1 MNIKTALSTK
11 ENVDEMV
18 SDIAGQLEFFDAEMV
33 LFFASS
39 VYDPQSVSKKMQDS
53 FPMARVLGCTTAG
66 EIGCGKMLDGSAVA
80 MAFTGQAVKDA
91 KIEVVEDPR
100 DEKAIRAAFA
110 SFESYYKAPMS
121 EMDPSKY
128 VGIIL
133 VDGLSGAEEGLM
145 ELIGDLTNV
154 TFIGGSAGDDLKFA
168 ATHLYANG
176 KSYKNGVILALLQPG
191 VEFTFIKTQSF
202 RNLDKTLEVT
212 KANEEKRE
220 VLEFNGKPAAVAYA
234 EAIGT
239 TVEEAPKHFMHNPV
253 GLVIEDEPYVRSPQ
267 QFKGESM
274 VFYCGVMEGM
284 ELSLLESTD
293 IIGDTKKA
301 IARAREEMGGL
312 SAIVNF
318 NCILRTLELKQKNL
332 TKEYGELFSGVQA
345 IGFSTYGEQYIG
357 HINQTA
363 TMLAFK

>member
-1 MNIKTALSTK
+1 MKIKTALSTK
-11 ENVDEMV
+11 GTVDEMV

-39 VYDPQSVSKKMQDS
+39 AYDPQSVGKKMQDS
-53 FPMARVLGCTTAG
+53 FPMAQVFGCTTAG

-91 KIEVVEDPR
+91 KIQVVEDPR
-100 DEKAIRAAFA
+100 DEKAIRAAFDSFA
-110 SFESYYKAPMS
+110 SYFKVPMS

-154 TFIGGSAGDDLKFA
+154 TFIGGSAGDDLKFV

-176 KSYKNGVILALLQPG
+176 KSYGTGVILALLQPA
-191 VEFTFIKTQSF
+191 VEFSFIKTQSF
-202 RNLDKTLEVT
+202 RSLDKTLEVT
-212 KANEEKRE
+212 RANEEKRE
-220 VLEFNGKPAAVAYA
+220 VVEFNGKPAAVAYA

-253 GLVIEDEPYVRSPQ
+253 GLIIEDEPYVRSPQ
-267 QFKGESM
+267 QFRGDSM

-293 IIGDTKKA
+293 IIGDTREA
-301 IARAREEMGGL
+301 IARAREELGGL
-312 SAIVNF
+312 SAIINF

-332 TKEYGELFSGVQA
+332 TKEYGELCSGVQA